1 MSSILTFSSSIS
13 TKSFAVSATFSFSS
27 TIPFTNNALAT
38 TTTQPMSIRQQTNC
52 IVYCIVSIHLYGT
65 ACSAHQSEALKVR
78 ETRREESSL
87 GAIHYN
93 VHTEGGGRVRLWWT
107 HVDRGDQTPCGRP
120 HRKLKLESTDVILSS
135 SHAKKLALFV
145 PKFRLWTEK
154 IAEIFCQCT

>member
-52 IVYCIVSIHLYGT
+52 IVYCIVSIHLFGT

-87 GAIHYN
+87 GAIHYD

-107 HVDRGDQTPCGRP
+107 HVDRGGSNPM
-120 HRKLKLESTDVILSS
+120 
-135 SHAKKLALFV
+135 
-145 PKFRLWTEK
+145 WTCTQK
-154 IAEIFCQCT
+154 IKIRVH